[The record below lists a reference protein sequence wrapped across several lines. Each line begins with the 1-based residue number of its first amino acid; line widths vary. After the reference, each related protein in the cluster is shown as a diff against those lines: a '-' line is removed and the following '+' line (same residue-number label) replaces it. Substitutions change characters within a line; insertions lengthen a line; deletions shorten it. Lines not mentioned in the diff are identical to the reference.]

1 MTASITKYAI
11 LYNNKNITNDIS
23 RFMLSLTYNDKT
35 QGESDD
41 IEIEL
46 EDKDGL
52 WQNSWYPEK
61 GAKIT
66 MSIGNL
72 KCGVFEI
79 DEIEVKGPPDTVSIR
94 AMATGVTNSLRTTK
108 SDAHEN
114 KTLKQIAEKIAQ
126 KNGLTVSGDIPE
138 ITIGRV
144 TQNQET
150 DLAFLKRISQS
161 YGIVFSVRENTI
173 TFTSIY
179 GLEQRSSSLKLDKTE
194 ITRYSIKDKANG
206 MVKSASVKSK
216 NPKKNSS
223 VSTNLEYQGWLKT
236 EGYKYP
242 DVVNKDAYV
251 THTRVENK
259 QQADAKAKAIMHTS
273 ASNQQE
279 GSFDFDGNELAVAGN
294 NFDLSGFGVLSG
306 KWNILNSSHKL
317 YKSGGYTVSIEAK
330 RLQTPSSKAQ
340 QKSTVKKVSKNKDA
354 VVSNSK
360 TEKLEFLDLIGLSKL
375 KIKR

>member
-1 MTASITKYAI
+1 MTANVTKYAI

-161 YGIVFSVRENTI
+161 YGVVFSVRENTI

-179 GLEQRSSSLKLDKTE
+179 GLEQRGSSLKLDKTE
-194 ITRYSIKDKANG
+194 ITSYSIKDKANG

-216 NPKKNSS
+216 NPKKNAS
-223 VSTNLEYQGWLKT
+223 VSTNLEYQEWLKT

-242 DVVNKDAYV
+242 DVVNKDASV

-317 YKSGGYTVSIEAK
+317 DKSGGYTVSVEAK

-340 QKSTVKKVSKNKDA
+340 QKSTTKKVNKNKDA

>member
-1 MTASITKYAI
+1 MTANVTKYNI
-11 LYNNKNITNDIS
+11 LYNNKNITSDIT
-23 RFMLSLTYNDKT
+23 RFMLSITYNDKT

-46 EDKDGL
+46 EDKDGI
-52 WQNSWYPEK
+52 WKNSWYPEK

-79 DEIEVKGPPDTVSIR
+79 DEIEVKGPPDTISIR
-94 AMATGVTNSLRTTK
+94 AMATGVTNSLRTNK

-126 KNGLTVSGDIPE
+126 KNSLTVAGDIPE

-161 YGIVFSVRENTI
+161 YGIIFAVRENTI

-179 GLEQRSSSLKLDKTE
+179 GLEQRNSSLKLDKTD
-194 ITRYSIKDKANG
+194 ITSYSIKDKANG

-216 NPKKNSS
+216 NPKKNAAVSS
-223 VSTNLEYQGWLKT
+223 NLEYQEWLKT

-242 DVVNKDAYV
+242 DVVNKDSSV
-251 THTRVENK
+251 THARVENK

-279 GSFDFDGNELAVAGN
+279 GTFDFDGNELAVAGN

-306 KWNILNSSHKL
+306 KWNILSSSHKL
-317 YKSGGYTVSIEAK
+317 DKSGGYTVSCEAK

-340 QKSTVKKVSKNKDA
+340 QKSTVKKANKNKDV